1 MLTITVLFIELNTT
15 CFDGSLLS
23 LWPGRFGVGFNSCYH
38 LTDVVSF
45 VSGRNLA
52 IFDPHCSALPS
63 VTAAEPG
70 KRIDFVSNRV
80 GDEYPDQFA
89 PYQASPACRLA
100 FSLFKDHAHTLDSQL
115 FLKPSCTPD

>member
-1 MLTITVLFIELNTT
+1 MCVLVFAPANAKDDHNMRQCYTLIVVRRATLMSV
-15 CFDGSLLS
+15 SLEYPLDIS

-52 IFDPHCSALPS
+52 IFDPHCSVLPS
-63 VTAAEPG
+63 ITAAEPG
-70 KRIDFVSNRV
+70 KRIDFVGNPV

-89 PYQASPACRLA
+89 PYQACIETFALRPL
-100 FSLFKDHAHTLDSQL
+100 
-115 FLKPSCTPD
+115 